1 MTQKASHFLWE
12 IAIVIVDESLK
23 RMLKGLRENYVLVQQ
38 AKPPQPFR
46 GGYQDFIPY
55 DIATQIL
62 PDSGPPRSSAF
73 DDVCHYI
80 EKYQSILPLSEHPE
94 SCMVFVYKMI
104 ASEYVQ
110 VLEYLNSFMSHLAWV
125 LSRRD
130 SFQAFSI
137 SWIEQCWS
145 DLLAQQRRT
154 DDHRQNVAAALRTLR
169 ASQAWKTTDG
179 WMNPVPDFE
188 YLDSQFDALRQKC
201 EALVAAFGGLADI
214 VSNRRSLMEARS
226 ASVLAFVGTIFV
238 PMSLIASILS
248 LPNDYRPMGP
258 KFYQYWVISLPI
270 VMALYGGLAWFVK
283 GLFYSASVK

>member
-1 MTQKASHFLWE
+1 
-12 IAIVIVDESLK
+12 
-23 RMLKGLRENYVLVQQ
+23 MLKGLRENYALVQQ
-38 AKPPQPFR
+38 TNSPQSFR

-55 DIATQIL
+55 DLATQMTTG
-62 PDSGPPRSSAF
+62 SGPPRTSAF
-73 DDVCHYI
+73 DDICYYL
-80 EKYQSILPLSEHPE
+80 ETYRSLLSLSEHPE

-110 VLEYLNSFMSHLAWV
+110 VVDYLTSFMSHLSWV
-125 LSRRD
+125 LSRQD
-130 SFQAFSI
+130 SFQAFSM

-154 DDHRQNVAAALRTLR
+154 DEHRQNVSSALRTLR
-169 ASQAWKTTDG
+169 ASQAWQSTNG
-179 WMNPVPDFE
+179 WMNPVPDFD
-188 YLDSQFDALRQKC
+188 YLESQFDILRQKC
-201 EALVAAFGGLADI
+201 ETLVSAFGGLADI

-258 KFYQYWVISLPI
+258 KFYQYWVISIPI
-270 VMALYGGLAWFVK
+270 VMALYAGLAWFVK
-283 GLFYSASVK
+283 SLFYSASVK